1 MIRFGDYFI
10 VQLKRV
16 LKLLPGILIMTVV
29 VGLVVGAIGYAVVNS
44 DSYKD
49 QQMRYKLGIVGDNQD
64 DMLTMCVNLL
74 ENNDDSRFMLDIIQF
89 DDEELAR
96 AALRNGEVSAYVLI
110 TDKFVNSL
118 NALSNDISLE
128 YFATS
133 GQRGITGVMM
143 DELADIA
150 SELVVSSEKG
160 LLALEE
166 EMRNAGFPSEAI
178 NPQIDQLL
186 LLYVGAM
193 LARGDM
199 AEFSELGLA
208 NGLTT
213 PEYYSISLSLF
224 FLLLMSFCSVS
235 FFLGK
240 KKATYQFITAKGLG
254 AAWQILAEFLAYFL
268 MNLFCVELILF
279 FVRRLSKM
287 RIIPSQN
294 GKIIGDTAIIKSE
307 INIIAVA
314 ILFSAMGF
322 FIFELVTGVIN
333 KFLAAFILYIGMAYI
348 SGYFYP
354 KSFFPD
360 MLQRIGRILPTGV
373 AFTYM
378 EGLHRE
384 SFSSLVSSKM
394 IAGEYISIPKYI
406 FIIAIYVAV
415 FVSGSIYI
423 RGRKIRK

>member
-1 MIRFGDYFI
+1 MRFGDYFI

-16 LKLLPGILIMTVV
+16 LKLLPGILIMTVI

-49 QQMRYKLGIVGDNQD
+49 QQMRYKLGIVGSTED
-64 DMLTMCVNLL
+64 DMLTMGVNLL
-74 ENNDDSRFMLDIIQF
+74 ENNDDSKLMLDIQQF
-89 DDEELAR
+89 DNEGEAR
-96 AALRNGEVSAYVLI
+96 DALRSGEISAYVLVSDEFI
-110 TDKFVNSL
+110 NSL

-133 GQRGITGVMM
+133 GQRGITGIMM

-160 LLALEE
+160 LLALEA
-166 EMRNAGFPSEAI
+166 EMKNAGFPSEAV

-199 AEFSELGLA
+199 VEFSELGLA

-240 KKATYQFITAKGLG
+240 KNATYQFISAKGLG
-254 AAWQILAEFLAYFL
+254 AGWQVVAEFFAYFL
-268 MNLFCVELILF
+268 MNLFCVELIIF
-279 FVRRLSKM
+279 FVRRLSGLGM
-287 RIIPSQN
+287 LTLQN
-294 GKIIGDTAIIKSE
+294 IEIIGDTFLIKSE
-307 INIIAVA
+307 FNIIIVVL
-314 ILFSAMGF
+314 LFSALGF
-322 FIFELVTGVIN
+322 FIFEIVTGVIN

-360 MLQRIGRILPTGV
+360 ILQKVGRILPTGV
-373 AFTYM
+373 VFTYM

-394 IAGEYISIPKYI
+394 IVGEYISLPKYI
-406 FIIAIYVAV
+406 FIMAGYTVIFVLGAIVN
-415 FVSGSIYI
+415 
-423 RGRKIRK
+423 RRRKIRK